1 MSDHKTIEFELNNGT
16 KIPAIALGTWL
27 AEKDLV
33 GNAVLTALNHGYR
46 HIDCAKCYEN
56 EEEIGTIAFDPF
68 FKEGKVKRSEVFV
81 TSKLWIEEKR
91 KEQVIPACKESLR
104 KLRLDYLD
112 LYLIH
117 WPVSLR
123 VGATWPLKRE
133 DIIEVP
139 IEETWGEMEKL
150 VEMGLVKT
158 IGVSNFTIPQLEKLL
173 SIAKIKPAVNQVEF
187 GVFLQQPKLMEYC
200 KEHNIHVTSYSP
212 LGNNGN
218 ADRNQVENIFDNS
231 VLKEI
236 AQKHKKTVA
245 QVVLRFIVQCGHS
258 ALPKSV
264 HAERIIQN
272 INIFDFILSDEEMEK
287 IKKLDRYERTTPGSS
302 FYTAL
307 GIDKD
312 TFWGV
317 N

>member
-1 MSDHKTIEFELNNGT
+1 MSDHKTIEFEFNNGL

-68 FKEGKVKRSEVFV
+68 FKEGKFKRSDVFV
-81 TSKLWIEEKR
+81 TSKLWIDSK
-91 KEQVIPACKESLR
+91 KKDQVISACKESLR
-104 KLRLDYLD
+104 KLHLDYLD

-117 WPVSLR
+117 LPISIKL
-123 VGATWPLKRE
+123 GATFPLKK
-133 DIIEVP
+133 DDFIEVP
-139 IEETWGEMEKL
+139 IEETWREMEKL
-150 VEMGLVKT
+150 VEMGLVKS
-158 IGVSNFTIPQLEKLL
+158 IGVSNFSISQLEELL

-187 GVFLQQPKLMEYC
+187 GIFLQQPKLMEYC

-218 ADRNQVENIFDNS
+218 PARNKVDN
-231 VLKEI
+231 VLEVPLLKEI
-236 AQKHKKTVA
+236 AQKHQKTVA
-245 QVVLRFIVQCGHS
+245 QVILRFIVQSGHS
-258 ALPKSV
+258 TLPKSV
-264 HAERIIQN
+264 HTERIIQN
-272 INIFDFILSDEEMEK
+272 IDIFNFDLSDEEMEK
-287 IKKLDRYERTTPGSS
+287 IKKLDRDERTCDGAA
-302 FYTAL
+302 FYEAQ

-312 TFWGV
+312 VFWGSK
-317 N
+317 